1 MGYFSSFEIS
11 SSALTAQR
19 LRMDIISQNLA
30 NVSTTRTETGDPY
43 RRRTVVFQE
52 RAGTPSF
59 SSYLSQASR
68 QKLGIGSG
76 VRVSAIVADDTPFRE
91 VYDPGHPDADENGI
105 VRMPNVDT
113 VTEMVN
119 MISATRAYDAN
130 ITAMNATKAMAMK
143 ALEIGR

>member
-59 SSYLSQASR
+59 SAYLSQASR

-76 VRVSAIVADDTPFRE
+76 VRVSAIVEDDTPFRE
-91 VYDPGHPDADENGI
+91 VYDPGHPDADDNGI

>member
-1 MGYFSSFEIS
+1 MGIFSAFETS

-30 NVSTTRTETGDPY
+30 NASTTRTESGDPY
-43 RRRTVVFQE
+43 RRKTVVFQE
-52 RAGTPSF
+52 RTGTPSF
-59 SSYLSQASR
+59 SSYLSEASR
-68 QKLGIGSG
+68 QRLGIGSG
-76 VRVSAIVADDTPFRE
+76 VRVSAIVEDDSPYRE
-91 VYDPGHPDADENGI
+91 VYEPGHPDADENGI

-113 VTEMVN
+113 VIEMVN

-130 ITAMNATKAMAMK
+130 ITAMNATKSMALK